1 VVTPRAARGRTALC
15 QDCGWES
22 RPTTAGLAAH
32 ALRIHSCH
40 RHRESIARSQR
51 HRERMAEVDRTPKT
65 CRHQHADHRHGTRAM
80 YTLDNCRCLPCSAAC
95 TEYERQRKRRHAYG
109 TWNALVDAEP
119 ARQHVRA
126 LQAAGMGRKRV
137 IAASGISAGSMS
149 ALMYGV
155 GDRPPAKRI
164 RPTTA
169 QRILALTL
177 PAIHELAGTVNV
189 PAIGARRRLQALMW
203 RGWSV
208 PRLAAL
214 AGVDRQCLDGALRKG
229 NIYARTHVGVTA
241 LYDRLWD
248 QRPPETCHRERIS
261 AARSRNRAATNGWV
275 APLAWGRR
283 QDRRPDS
290 HRNREARQGQRTPR
304 RRAHREGSDHTRAPR
319 PETVNRIRDEHL
331 GGAV

>member
-1 VVTPRAARGRTALC
+1 VVTPRAARQDRALPGLRLGIAAH
-15 QDCGWES
+15 DS
-22 RPTTAGLAAH
+22 RPGRARAPH
-32 ALRIHSCH
+32 PSCH
-40 RHRESIARSQR
+40 GHRESTARSQR

-95 TEYERQRKRRHAYG
+95 TEYERQGKRRR
-109 TWNALVDAEP
+109 
-119 ARQHVRA
+119 ARGSRA
-126 LQAAGMGRKRV
+126 ASRRGCVARWWAGCVWRVVGHRRRTSARTSTRPRSRTRRSPVSGPSRWPGARGRAAGQVR
-137 IAASGISAGSMS
+137 
-149 ALMYGV
+149 
-155 GDRPPAKRI
+155 RPPARS
-164 RPTTA
+164 RYRT
-169 QRILALTL
+169 R
-177 PAIHELAGTVNV
+177 AGTVNV

-275 APLAWGRR
+275 APLDWGRR